1 MVNLSGGQRD
11 TDRPLSDVLDGLHRT
26 EPELMALQIE
36 IMTRIH
42 EAQVKQREILEAMRA
57 TQERWVASLESPTAA
72 TPQLEVA
79 PVSVSQVPMRQLVG
93 MMLRIA
99 LAAAPAVL
107 LIGFLWL
114 AAMFGMAAILSR
126 SGLLAGL

>member
-1 MVNLSGGQRD
+1 MVNLAGGQRE
-11 TDRPLSDVLDGLHRT
+11 TDRPISDVLDGLHRT

-57 TQERWVASLESPTAA
+57 TQERWVASLESPPAEES
-72 TPQLEVA
+72 PRLEQA
-79 PVSVSQVPMRQLVG
+79 PPSGVPMRLLSA

-99 LAAAPAVL
+99 LAAAPAML

-114 AAMFGMAAILSR
+114 AVMFGMVAILSR
-126 SGLLAGL
+126 SGILAGL

>member
-1 MVNLSGGQRD
+1 MVNLAGGQRE
-11 TDRPLSDVLDGLHRT
+11 TDRPISDVLDGLHRT

-57 TQERWVASLESPTAA
+57 TQERWVASLESPPAEES
-72 TPQLEVA
+72 PRLEQA
-79 PVSVSQVPMRQLVG
+79 PPSGVPMRLMSA

-99 LAAAPAVL
+99 LAAAPAML

-114 AAMFGMAAILSR
+114 AVMFGMVAILSR
-126 SGLLAGL
+126 SGILAGL

>member
-1 MVNLSGGQRD
+1 MVNLAGGQRD
-11 TDRPLSDVLDGLHRT
+11 TDRPISDVLDGLHRT

-42 EAQVKQREILEAMRA
+42 EAQVRQREILEAMRA
-57 TQERWVASLESPTAA
+57 TQERWVVSLESPRAESPRLEE
-72 TPQLEVA
+72 TP
-79 PVSVSQVPMRQLVG
+79 PVRVPVRLLSA

-114 AAMFGMAAILSR
+114 AVMFGMAAILLR
-126 SGLLAGL
+126 SGILAGL